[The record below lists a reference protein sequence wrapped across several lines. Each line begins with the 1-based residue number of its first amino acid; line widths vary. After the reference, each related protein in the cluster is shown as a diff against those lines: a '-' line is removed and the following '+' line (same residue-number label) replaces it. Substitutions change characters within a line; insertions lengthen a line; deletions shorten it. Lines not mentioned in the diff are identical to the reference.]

1 MDRAGRV
8 LAVTLVHSSGSAL
21 LDEEATALVR
31 RAEPLPRLPDEVAS
45 ATLTLTVP
53 ISFAL
58 R

>member
-8 LAVTLVHSSGSAL
+8 LAVTLVRSSGSSL
-21 LDEEATALVR
+21 LDEEAAALVR
-31 RAEPLPRLPDEVAS
+31 RAEPLPRLPDEVAG